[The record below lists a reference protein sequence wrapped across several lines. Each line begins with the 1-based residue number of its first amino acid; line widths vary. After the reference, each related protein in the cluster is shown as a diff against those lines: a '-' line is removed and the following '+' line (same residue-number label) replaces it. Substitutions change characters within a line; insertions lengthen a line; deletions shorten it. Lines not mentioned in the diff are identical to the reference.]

1 MCTYIHTHTHT
12 YTYVYIF
19 FFFFLL
25 ENEGVKLGRLD
36 IVFTAKFYSQI
47 SRANH
52 ILSITL
58 PSASSDAGL
67 R

>member
-1 MCTYIHTHTHT
+1 MCVYTHTYIHM
-12 YTYVYIF
+12 YIYI

-25 ENEGVKLGRLD
+25 ENEGVKLGHLD
-36 IVFTAKFYSQI
+36 IVFTAKCYSQI

-52 ILSITL
+52 ILWITL
-58 PSASSDAGL
+58 PSASSDADL